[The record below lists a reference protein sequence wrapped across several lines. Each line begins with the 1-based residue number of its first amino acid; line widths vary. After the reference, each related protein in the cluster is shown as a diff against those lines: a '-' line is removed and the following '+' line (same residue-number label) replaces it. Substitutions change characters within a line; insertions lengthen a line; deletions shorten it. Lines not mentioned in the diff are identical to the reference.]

1 MPRGSKKSANQHNS
15 RHENGVVAPGKRI
28 RKQKSTGHLN
38 VTIDGA
44 SQPKLSPS
52 RSHSNSQ
59 PDALSEKN
67 TNGSTSVKNGFHPT
81 IPSVE
86 LKREISKDATEETE
100 SPPNEGSHF
109 HDTIEHPH
117 RKIDV
122 NAARSTMVQHRSIF
136 RLAYTILRSCP
147 IADTIAILIFLLSL
161 PQTLLTLTNSL
172 FAVLTFMPPAGSLS
186 SLPTTL
192 SDVFTGSGGTPSLA
206 TIVLTD
212 LIGLILWLILWAPL
226 QSLALELAQA
236 VVATTLGGGD
246 TNKTGTDSTLL
257 CMLIVSVSHIAHH
270 RWLPHRFFEYDW
282 PSRLSPLPYLTGSRT
297 FLGEENDVVRSPA
310 GWFRVLIALHILIQ
324 GLVHVARRWYTKR
337 EYAQSKS
344 SNKKND
350 TEAVMGSHSPLE
362 NGAPLEATLPG
373 SVTSPIQLRTKSS
386 IPNLKETRER
396 AAIGKKKKKQ
406 GTYVRNQQPLWA
418 AFAATKVTIL
428 REFEQSH
435 AFSEAV
441 GSNAVDTANLGSA
454 PFAQEEG
461 RVWITQILPT
471 KLCFGASFS
480 VAPVGKYAGA
490 TFELAVSSEVDRTK
504 PIYVRVN
511 ETNWASTQIER
522 FPSGDAVDESADRQ
536 WSGEVY
542 GLTPACRYICSF
554 VRSEDDVVIFSTSI
568 TTPSSPPIKKSMYY
582 KRSGLFIGNILIWA
596 CRIVHS
602 YPSPSSIEASII
614 TNDTHN
620 DFEEID

>member
-28 RKQKSTGHLN
+28 RKQRSTGHLDG
-38 VTIDGA
+38 TIDGV
-44 SQPKLSPS
+44 SQPKPSTS

-59 PDALSEKN
+59 PATLADKN
-67 TNGSTSVKNGFHPT
+67 TNGHSTAVKNGFHAT
-81 IPSVE
+81 IPLAE
-86 LKREISKDATEETE
+86 LKREISNNAMGETE
-100 SPPNEGSHF
+100 SPPNGALHF
-109 HDTIEHPH
+109 NDTIEHHH

-136 RLAYTILRSCP
+136 HLAYTILRSCP

-186 SLPTTL
+186 SFPTTL

-236 VVATTLGGGD
+236 VVATTLGGGN
-246 TNKTGTDSTLL
+246 TSKSGSSDSTLL
-257 CMLIVSVSHIAHH
+257 CMFIVSVSHIAHH
-270 RWLPHRFFEYDW
+270 SWLPNRIFDYDW
-282 PSRLSPLPYLTGSRT
+282 PSKLSAIPYLTGSRSL
-297 FLGEENDVVRSPA
+297 LGADTGVARSPA

-337 EYAQSKS
+337 EYSQGKPSSKKSDPESVVGSQSS
-344 SNKKND
+344 L
-350 TEAVMGSHSPLE
+350 A
-362 NGAPLEATLPG
+362 NGAPTESNFPG
-373 SVTSPIQLRTKSS
+373 PVVSPIQLRTKSS
-386 IPNLKETRER
+386 IPNLKETREK

-406 GTYVRNQQPLWA
+406 GTYVRSQQPLWA

-441 GSNAVDTANLGSA
+441 GSNAVDTTNLGSA

-461 RVWITQILPT
+461 RVWVIQVKPT
-471 KLCFGASFS
+471 KFCFGASFS
-480 VAPVGKYAGA
+480 ITTVGKSIGA
-490 TFELAVSSEVDRTK
+490 ATKLAVSAEVDRTK

-522 FPSGDAVDESADRQ
+522 VPVSDSVDDSADKK
-536 WSGEVY
+536 WSGEVF
-542 GLTPACRYICSF
+542 GLTPACRYNCSF

-568 TTPSSPPIKKSMYY
+568 TTPSPPIKKGMLF
-582 KRSGLFIGNILIWA
+582 KAEWDFHRKDTDRGLQNRL
-596 CRIVHS
+596 
-602 YPSPSSIEASII
+602 
-614 TNDTHN
+614 
-620 DFEEID
+620 

>member
-1 MPRGSKKSANQHNS
+1 MPRGSKKSVNQHNS

-28 RKQKSTGHLN
+28 RKQKSNGHLN
-38 VTIDGA
+38 RTIDGE

-59 PDALSEKN
+59 PDALAEKN
-67 TNGSTSVKNGFHPT
+67 TNGHSTAVKNGFHPT
-81 IPSVE
+81 IPLVE

-100 SPPNEGSHF
+100 SPPNGGLHF
-109 HDTIEHPH
+109 DDTIEYPH
-117 RKIDV
+117 CKIDV
-122 NAARSTMVQHRSIF
+122 NAAGSTMVQHRSIF
-136 RLAYTILRSCP
+136 RLSYTILRSCP

-186 SLPTTL
+186 SFPTTL

-236 VVATTLGGGD
+236 VVATTLGGGN
-246 TNKTGTDSTLL
+246 TSKSGGSDSTLL

-270 RWLPHRFFEYDW
+270 RWLPNRIFDYEW

-297 FLGEENDVVRSPA
+297 LLGEDTDVARSPA
-310 GWFRVLIALHILIQ
+310 GWFRVLVALHILIQ
-324 GLVHVARRWYTKR
+324 GLVHVARRWYTRR
-337 EYAQSKS
+337 EYSQGKPSI
-344 SNKKND
+344 KKTD
-350 TEAVMGSHSPLE
+350 TEAVMGSQSPLE
-362 NGAPLEATLPG
+362 NGAPLEVTLP
-373 SVTSPIQLRTKSS
+373 VPFASPVQLRTKSS
-386 IPNLKETRER
+386 IPNLKETREK
-396 AAIGKKKKKQ
+396 AAISKKKKKQ

-441 GSNAVDTANLGSA
+441 GSNAVDTKNLGSA

-461 RVWITQILPT
+461 RVWIIQVQPT
-471 KLCFGASFS
+471 KFCFGASFS
-480 VAPVGKYAGA
+480 VAPVGNFAGPKS
-490 TFELAVSSEVDRTK
+490 ELAVSSEVDRTK

-522 FPSGDAVDESADRQ
+522 LPLGNSVDDSADRL

-542 GLTPACRYICSF
+542 GLTPACCYNCSF
-554 VRSEDDVVIFSTSI
+554 VRSEDDVVIFSTRI
-568 TTPSSPPIKKSMYY
+568 TTSSSPPIKKSM
-582 KRSGLFIGNILIWA
+582 
-596 CRIVHS
+596 
-602 YPSPSSIEASII
+602 
-614 TNDTHN
+614 
-620 DFEEID
+620 

>member
-28 RKQKSTGHLN
+28 RKQKSTGQIN
-38 VTIDGA
+38 GTVDGV
-44 SQPKLSPS
+44 SQPKPSPS
-52 RSHSNSQ
+52 RSHSNPQ

-67 TNGSTSVKNGFHPT
+67 ANGSTVVKNGFHPT
-81 IPSVE
+81 IPLVE
-86 LKREISKDATEETE
+86 LKREISKYATEETE
-100 SPPNEGSHF
+100 SPPNGGLHF
-109 HDTIEHPH
+109 NDTIEHPH

-122 NAARSTMVQHRSIF
+122 NAAGSTMVQHRSIF

-236 VVATTLGGGD
+236 VVATTLGGGN
-246 TNKTGTDSTLL
+246 TSKPGSSDSTLL
-257 CMLIVSVSHIAHH
+257 CMLIVSFSHIAHH
-270 RWLPHRFFEYDW
+270 RWLPNRIFDYDW

-297 FLGEENDVVRSPA
+297 LVGEDNDVARSPA
-310 GWFRVLIALHILIQ
+310 GWFRVLVALHILIQ

-337 EYAQSKS
+337 EYSQGKS
-344 SNKKND
+344 SNKKTD
-350 TEAVMGSHSPLE
+350 TEAMMSSHSPLE

-373 SVTSPIQLRTKSS
+373 PVASPIQLRTKSS
-386 IPNLKETRER
+386 IPNLKETREKS
-396 AAIGKKKKKQ
+396 AIGKKKKKQ

-461 RVWITQILPT
+461 RVWIIQIQPT
-471 KLCFGASFS
+471 KFCFGASFT
-480 VAPVGKYAGA
+480 VAPVGKYPGA
-490 TFELAVSSEVDRTK
+490 TSGLALSSEVDRTK

-511 ETNWASTQIER
+511 DTNWASTQIER
-522 FPSGDAVDESADRQ
+522 LPLGDAVDESADRQ

-542 GLTPACRYICSF
+542 GLTPACRYNCSF
-554 VRSEDDVVIFSTSI
+554 VRSEDDVVIFSTRI
-568 TTPSSPPIKKSMYY
+568 TTPSSPPMKKSM
-582 KRSGLFIGNILIWA
+582 
-596 CRIVHS
+596 
-602 YPSPSSIEASII
+602 
-614 TNDTHN
+614 
-620 DFEEID
+620 

>member
-28 RKQKSTGHLN
+28 RKQRSTGHLN
-38 VTIDGA
+38 GTIDGA

-59 PDALSEKN
+59 PDALADKN
-67 TNGSTSVKNGFHPT
+67 VNGYSTSVKNGFHT
-81 IPSVE
+81 IIPLVE
-86 LKREISKDATEETE
+86 LNREISKDATEEAE
-100 SPPNEGSHF
+100 SPPNGGLHF
-109 HDTIEHPH
+109 NDTIDYPH

-122 NAARSTMVQHRSIF
+122 NAAGSTMVQHRSIF

-186 SLPTTL
+186 SFPTTL

-212 LIGLILWLILWAPL
+212 FIGLILWLILWAPL

-236 VVATTLGGGD
+236 VVATTLGGGN
-246 TNKTGTDSTLL
+246 TTKSGSSDSTLL
-257 CMLIVSVSHIAHH
+257 CMLIVAFSHIAHH
-270 RWLPHRFFEYDW
+270 RWLPNRIFDYDW
-282 PSRLSPLPYLTGSRT
+282 PSRLSPLPYFTGSRSL
-297 FLGEENDVVRSPA
+297 LGEHTDVARSPA
-310 GWFRVLIALHILIQ
+310 GWFRVLVALHILIQ

-337 EYAQSKS
+337 EYSQGKP
-344 SNKKND
+344 SNKKID
-350 TEAVMGSHSPLE
+350 TEAVVGSQSPLE
-362 NGAPLEATLPG
+362 NGAPLEVNLPG
-373 SVTSPIQLRTKSS
+373 PVASPIQLRTKSS
-386 IPNLKETRER
+386 IPNLKETREKT
-396 AAIGKKKKKQ
+396 AIGKKKKKQ

-441 GSNAVDTANLGSA
+441 GSNAVDTTNLGSA

-461 RVWITQILPT
+461 RVWIIQVQAT
-471 KLCFGASFS
+471 KFCFGASFS

-490 TFELAVSSEVDRTK
+490 TSELAVSSEVDRTK

-522 FPSGDAVDESADRQ
+522 LSLGDSVDESADRL

-542 GLTPACRYICSF
+542 GLTPACRYNCSF
-554 VRSEDDVVIFSTSI
+554 VRSEDDVVIFSTRI
-568 TTPSSPPIKKSMYY
+568 TTPSSPPIKKSM
-582 KRSGLFIGNILIWA
+582 
-596 CRIVHS
+596 
-602 YPSPSSIEASII
+602 
-614 TNDTHN
+614 
-620 DFEEID
+620 

>member
-28 RKQKSTGHLN
+28 HKQKSTGHLN
-38 VTIDGA
+38 GTIDGA
-44 SQPKLSPS
+44 SQPKPSPS
-52 RSHSNSQ
+52 RSHSNPQ

-67 TNGSTSVKNGFHPT
+67 ASGSIVVKNGFHPT
-81 IPSVE
+81 IPLVE
-86 LKREISKDATEETE
+86 PKREISKDATEETE
-100 SPPNEGSHF
+100 SPPNGGLHF
-109 HDTIEHPH
+109 NDTIEHPH

-122 NAARSTMVQHRSIF
+122 NAAGTTMVQHRSIF

-236 VVATTLGGGD
+236 VVATTLGGGN
-246 TNKTGTDSTLL
+246 TSKLGSSDSTLL
-257 CMLIVSVSHIAHH
+257 CMLIVSFSHIAHH
-270 RWLPHRFFEYDW
+270 RWLPNRIFDYDW
-282 PSRLSPLPYLTGSRT
+282 PSRLSPIPYLTGSRT
-297 FLGEENDVVRSPA
+297 LVVEDNDVARSPA
-310 GWFRVLIALHILIQ
+310 GWFRVLVALHILIQ

-337 EYAQSKS
+337 EYSQGKS
-344 SNKKND
+344 SNKKTD
-350 TEAVMGSHSPLE
+350 TEAVMGSHSPPE
-362 NGAPLEATLPG
+362 NGSPLEATLPG
-373 SVTSPIQLRTKSS
+373 PVASPIQLRTKSS
-386 IPNLKETRER
+386 IPNLKETREK

-461 RVWITQILPT
+461 RVWIIQIQPT
-471 KLCFGASFS
+471 KLCFGASFT

-490 TFELAVSSEVDRTK
+490 TSELAVSSEVDRTK

-522 FPSGDAVDESADRQ
+522 LPIGDAVDESADRQ

-542 GLTPACRYICSF
+542 GLTPACRYNCSF
-554 VRSEDDVVIFSTSI
+554 VRSEDDVVIFSTRI
-568 TTPSSPPIKKSMYY
+568 TTTSSPPTKKSM
-582 KRSGLFIGNILIWA
+582 
-596 CRIVHS
+596 
-602 YPSPSSIEASII
+602 
-614 TNDTHN
+614 
-620 DFEEID
+620 